1 MLVLAKALGKK
12 FAHQAGYALIDGRWK
27 KTTPDMKGIKHAP
40 KAAHPKAGGTG
51 HKPYAMPEEDAS
63 KLLYAPEKAEK
74 NADMKKFNEKQVPS
88 LLGHASKGDIAA
100 ILGSSYG
107 TNTHAKKL
115 VAIANYLLEQM
126 GSKEQVFAG
135 LKAGEHPAVA
145 SYERAA
151 EEAVEKAVEEVKPD
165 LPAGQTELKPAGT
178 PVQAKMYHFGSHS
191 DAATMAPLTFFAFDK
206 KGSESY
212 QANAEG
218 GSMTEADVT
227 LHNAASAA
235 DVLAAAKEAGVSAAD
250 TSSGDLNEFNAF
262 EALTPSIIGPK
273 TAAKVMEVLKQKGF
287 DGAKFDTDFDANG
300 NELKGGSVVIFDAS
314 ALNGGGT
321 PPAVAKADPGAY
333 ADSGLTMPEFK
344 GSSAGAVT
352 AFKMKAQEVID
363 LANDGDLLGLD
374 AVATGPGFDGKSPN
388 SKKLL
393 NLYAQAVAKA
403 TELSGGVSQRE
414 APDVPSPAAAVIT
427 VATSIAQPDTAGG
440 EPAPSPSDAAAKINA
455 VDWTEF
461 YVANKIPGHKAFNA
475 KIDSI
480 ASMAAAGNI
489 NGILGLTYGINT
501 HNKKVAKAANH
512 ALATLGYPDLKVVL
526 GKDAVH
532 PMLGKFSPAEKQQ
545 KDISAAAQKIK
556 AAADAGPKEGD
567 TRQGKNGLQKLV
579 NGHWVNVET
588 GVPVPESKAAFKP
601 KKGAMVSPHDMK
613 SLPAG
618 TTVQLFNQNGNPYLK
633 VMLGDG
639 LAWAYGPGGK
649 LSNTPMMGQK
659 YKDLMGMGDK
669 TPDKMGFVS
678 AYHHP
683 DHPAKIVAVGK
694 PDFTTDDQQSTIKK
708 MYPGIL
714 SVTPKAG
721 IYPIGDGLV
730 IMGDPAYP
738 TQGVWVNQIGDYGHV
753 SAITP
758 GSYDVYDQFMS
769 GTVPALNIAES
780 LGLHDNIGVKV
791 DQPPVTGNEQFDA
804 TAQQI
809 MADIEAG
816 DWDKVQA
823 EILDLVDTIAAE
835 ADPDGMKDAMAMAE
849 WLVKAMK
856 KAKGEAGNA
865 SVQDLQPPAPQ
876 KAPRAATPPAPE
888 LPEFAD
894 VKAFDEWYENK
905 GYKFE
910 YDNEVYHGGSKA
922 ASKSPAAKA
931 LKKWKDIS
939 AATKESRHAQKIHEL
954 KQAAGKDAGFGELT
968 TSAYN
973 AIKDAG
979 GEEET
984 AAAAADWVIE
994 AGAGPLAQLAV
1005 SNAMVMTEQDWP
1017 DLADDYFDLGMQ
1029 DYPAWWNETYPGMPM
1044 KPMFNPAKYGGDAA
1058 TISSALSAVHAELV
1072 KGKDAD
1078 TDKVY
1083 KLIGDTVKHSDKLD
1097 ADDNSAMLDY
1107 LAESSA
1113 WLVKHGPQEGDTKPG
1128 KGGTLVFHNGHW
1140 ILQDEL
1146 PSGNANKGFTDV
1158 DVSNLGQT
1166 IAEIDGDEAYDI
1178 VEDWVAKSGKTKEAY
1193 EAAISTYATAKPN
1206 DTHGLGKIGSDYL
1219 KKYGTVSPEMEI
1231 PAGVGMFEPE
1241 AKLYQGMT
1249 AVAQATQNIAIA
1261 NAMHFAIAME
1271 QDQLPGKTPQGK
1283 AYKDYLQTLAGIA
1296 EQALKHKS
1304 TPVAK
1309 PKALWQDMQEAIA
1322 PLVDNKAILKE
1333 LVSFIEAD
1341 GASAQSY
1348 KAAFQALGDQS
1359 EFVGV
1364 ALQLGKK
1371 YINDIGVPAAV
1382 PKYAGASVETEG
1394 QADQI
1399 DSITA
1404 AGVVADFTT
1413 SAVMKAALKK
1423 NISDL
1428 AYYLDG
1434 MNGFDSKSVYQYS
1447 DQIGMYLDG
1456 MSKIEIAEAYEATEA
1471 LAKQQA
1477 GNVPDAAKP
1486 KKSGQDL
1493 ADAKDLFAGAV
1504 AEISLLGGDDD
1515 EMAVDAELTAKE
1527 FLMDVGLTPDAIATV
1542 EYQLGVNDFAQSLTN
1557 VKEWIDGKLKA
1568 PAVKP
1573 KSGVVSGAQSMKL
1586 MSDLKALKSSD
1597 KGTFQKSVDAATIGM
1612 AFLAEGDYSTDF
1624 INYVQTALAANGFA
1638 GTAETVAAQGWAL
1651 HAQKNANGQDDGPK
1665 EGDTKPGKNGML
1677 ILKNG
1682 HWVKAGPDEIPV
1694 PDFSTVVAGLTEEG
1708 KMFYANFADTVKK
1721 IFVDHETAKYITIH
1735 KDGTYSF
1742 KGIYPGMKKIGPDSP
1757 SLANKLAWEYI
1768 NCLMKAS
1775 EKKVHGNWDPMSVT
1789 YNSPLK
1795 KATPQNPANNGYI
1808 PPEAVEPK
1816 NKPSPTKASGTNA
1829 EPKVYGAGKPP
1840 IKTAKWKVTGGNQGG
1855 SNEGLKMKDE
1865 TGQEWY
1871 VKIPKNPEH
1880 AQAELLAAKLY
1891 AAGGFSAPDSMIVE
1905 HNGKVAIASKWV
1917 DLKKAT
1923 PAQMKKAKG
1932 MLDGFAMDAWLG
1944 NWDVVGL
1951 NHDNA
1956 MLLPDGTIHRVDPG
1970 GSLMFRAMGEKK
1982 TADQWGPVVHEL
1994 ETFVNGTNDKTKG
2007 IFGKMKKADIEAS
2020 VVKVLKI
2027 SNAQISSMVHKF
2039 GPGDAAAKKELIKTL
2054 IARKEYL
2061 AEKFPAA
2068 KKAAIMAS
2076 FDPDKITPPADFL
2089 NWSGPGKSGPSSI
2102 KAINEQNHAAAQQ
2115 IYELAKA
2122 GDVAGIQSLTAPLV
2136 NKDTGAIT
2144 GAASVLKHP
2153 SQHIAGYA
2161 AQALSEIDSMLNP
2174 PAQYEMGGD
2183 NPLYDLANEYPVQ
2196 AVSASAKKVGKYLLL
2211 GEPGTIDPASL
2222 GLTKLTHKSGKL
2234 NTTTFAS
2241 AAQKS
2246 WLKMPKT
2253 QQEAIRAY
2261 TGNSYH
2267 SINGGLWSGNPGAAA
2282 KAAASG
2288 LLNNG
2293 HEITPGTVLGRKVTL
2308 SQEMIAELMGASGK
2322 ILQEPAIMSTS
2333 ITPDAW
2339 SGNVHLKM
2347 HVGPG
2352 VKGLYVDAGSNP
2364 NGGAI
2369 SKNAGPN
2376 EREVI
2381 LPPNTRMLVVKTT
2394 KGAGADEDGFGKSSK
2409 VVIEVL
2415 ILPSE

>member
-74 NADMKKFNEKQVPS
+74 NDEMKKFNEKQVPG
-88 LLGHASKGDIAA
+88 LLAHASKGDIAA

-115 VAIANYLLEQM
+115 VEIANYLLEQM

-135 LKAGEHPAVA
+135 LKAGEHPAIA

-151 EEAVEKAVEEVKPD
+151 EDAVEKMVEEVKPD

-178 PVQAKMYHFGSHS
+178 PVQAKMYHFGSHT

-227 LHNAASAA
+227 LHNAASTA

-273 TAAKVMEVLKQKGF
+273 TAAKVMDVLKQKGF

-374 AVATGPGFDGKSPN
+374 AIATGPGFDGKSPN

-403 TELSGGVSQRE
+403 TELSGGVSKRE

-427 VATSIAQPDTAGG
+427 VATSIAQPDTADG

-461 YVANKIPGHKAFNA
+461 YVAEKIPNHKSYNA

-480 ASMAAAGNI
+480 AAMAAAGNI

-545 KDISAAAQKIK
+545 KEISAAAQKIK

-601 KKGAMVSPHDMK
+601 KKGALVSPHDMK

-618 TTVQLFNQNGNPYLK
+618 TTVQLFDQNGHPYLK

-639 LAWAYGPGGK
+639 VAWAYGPGGK
-649 LSNTPMMGQK
+649 LNSTPILGKK
-659 YKDLMGMGDK
+659 YKELMGMGDK
-669 TPDKMGFVS
+669 TPDSMGFVS

-683 DHPAKIVAVGK
+683 DHPAKITAVGK

-721 IYPIGDGLV
+721 IYPMGDGLV

-738 TQGVWVNQIGDYGHV
+738 TQGVWVNQLGDYGHV
-753 SAITP
+753 SAITM
-758 GSYDVYDQFMS
+758 GSYDVYDQFMA

-780 LGLHDNIGVKV
+780 LGLHDNIGVTV

-849 WLVKAMK
+849 WLVAAMK

-894 VKAFDEWYENK
+894 VKAFDEWYENN

-910 YDNEVYHGGSKA
+910 YENEVYHGGTKA

-939 AATKESRHAQKIHEL
+939 EATKASKHEQRVHEL
-954 KQAAGKDAGFGELT
+954 KQASGKDEGFAKLA

-973 AIKDAG
+973 AVKDAG
-979 GEEET
+979 GEQET

-1005 SNAMVMTEQDWP
+1005 ADAMMKGEVEWL

-1029 DYPAWWNETYPGMPM
+1029 DYPGWWTETYPGLPM
-1044 KPMFNPAKYGGDAA
+1044 KPMFSPVKYGSEKDEISASLSNVHAALKSGVDADPDKLYAAIGDA
-1058 TISSALSAVHAELV
+1058 
-1072 KGKDAD
+1072 
-1078 TDKVY
+1078 
-1083 KLIGDTVKHSDKLD
+1083 VKHADALDGDDKG
-1097 ADDNSAMLDY
+1097 AVMDY
-1107 LAESSA
+1107 LADASA
-1113 WLVKHGPQEGDTKPG
+1113 WMTKNGPQEGDTKPG

-1140 ILQDEL
+1140 ILQDQQQG
-1146 PSGNANKGFTDV
+1146 SVNVGFTQQ
-1158 DVSNLGQT
+1158 DVSNLAQT
-1166 IAEIDGDEAYDI
+1166 VADLEGDEAYDI
-1178 VEDWVAKSGKTKEAY
+1178 IEDWIAKSGKTKEAY
-1193 EAAISTYATAKPN
+1193 EAAISTYASAKP
-1206 DTHGLGKIGSDYL
+1206 DETYGLGKIGNDYL
-1219 KKYGTVSPEMEI
+1219 KKYGAVSPEMEI

-1241 AKLYQGMT
+1241 AKLYQGMA
-1249 AVAQATQNIAIA
+1249 AVAQATGNPAIA
-1261 NAMHFAIAME
+1261 NAMHFTIAME
-1271 QDQLPGKTPQGK
+1271 ADNLPGKTEQGK
-1283 AYKDYLQTLAGIA
+1283 AYKEYLQTLAGVA
-1296 EQALKHKS
+1296 EQALHQKF
-1304 TPVAK
+1304 K
-1309 PKALWQDMQEAIA
+1309 PKPKELWQDMQEAIA
-1322 PLVDNKAILKE
+1322 PMVDGKAILKE
-1333 LVSFIEAD
+1333 LVSFIDAD
-1341 GASAQSY
+1341 GASPNSY
-1348 KAAFQALGDQS
+1348 KAAFQALGDQG

-1371 YINDIGVPAAV
+1371 YINDIGVPPSV
-1382 PKYAGASVETEG
+1382 PKYAGVSVETEG

-1404 AGVVADFTT
+1404 AGVVADMT
-1413 SAVMKAALKK
+1413 SSPVMKAALKK

-1434 MNGFDSKSVYQYS
+1434 MTGFDSKSVYKYS
-1447 DQIGMYLDG
+1447 DQIGMYVDG

-1477 GNVPDAAKP
+1477 GNVPDVAKP
-1486 KKSGQDL
+1486 KKTGQDL
-1493 ADAKDLFAGAV
+1493 TDAKDLFAGAV

-1557 VKEWIDGKLKA
+1557 VKEWIDGKLNA
-1568 PAVKP
+1568 PVIKTKP
-1573 KSGVVSGAQSMKL
+1573 GVVSGAQSMKL
-1586 MSDLKALKSSD
+1586 MGDLKALKASD
-1597 KGTFQKSVDAATIGM
+1597 KGVFQKSTEAATIAL
-1612 AFLAEGDYSTDF
+1612 AFLAEGDYSKDF

-1651 HAQKNANGQDDGPK
+1651 HAQKAAAGQDDGPK
-1665 EGDTKPGKNGML
+1665 EGDMKPGKNGML

-1694 PDFSTVVAGLTEEG
+1694 PDFSTVVDGLTAEG
-1708 KMFYANFADTVKK
+1708 KMFYENFAATTKK

-1808 PPEAVEPK
+1808 PPEAVAPK
-1816 NKPSPTKASGTNA
+1816 KPAPPKASGTKA
-1829 EPKVYGAGKPP
+1829 QEPKVYGAGKPP
-1840 IKTAKWKVTGGNQGG
+1840 VKTTKWKVTGGNQGG

-1982 TADQWGPVVHEL
+1982 TADQWGAVVHEL
-1994 ETFVNGTNDKTKG
+1994 ETFVNGTNDKTKS

-2027 SNAQISSMVHKF
+2027 SDAQISSMVHKF

-2061 AEKFPAA
+2061 AGKFPAA

-2076 FDPDKITPPADFL
+2076 FDPSKITPPADFL

-2102 KAINEQNHAAAQQ
+2102 KAINEQNHAAALQ

-2122 GDVAGIQSLTAPLV
+2122 GDVAGIQALTAPLV

-2153 SQHIAGYA
+2153 SQHISGYA
-2161 AQALSEIDSMLNP
+2161 SQALSEIQSLLNP

-2196 AVSASAKKVGKYLLL
+2196 SVTSSATKVGKYLLL
-2211 GEPGTIDPASL
+2211 GEPGIIDPASL
-2222 GLTKLTHKSGKL
+2222 GLPKLTHKAGKL
-2234 NTTTFAS
+2234 TTKTFAS
-2241 AAQKS
+2241 AAQAS

-2253 QQEAIRAY
+2253 QQEAIRGY

-2282 KAAASG
+2282 KAAASA

-2293 HEITPGTVLGRKVTL
+2293 HEITPGTVLGRKVSL
-2308 SQEMIAELMGASGK
+2308 SQEMIAELMGATGK

-2333 ITPDAW
+2333 ISPDAW

-2352 VKGLYVDAGSNP
+2352 VKGLYVDEGSSP
-2364 NGGAI
+2364 TGKAI
-2369 SKNAGPN
+2369 SENWGPN

-2394 KGAGADEDGFGKSSK
+2394 KGAGADADGFGKSSS
-2409 VVIEVL
+2409 VVIEVI

>member
-12 FAHQAGYALIDGRWK
+12 FANQAGYVLIDGRWK
-27 KTTPDMKGIKHAP
+27 KSTPDMKGVKHAP
-40 KAAHPKAGGTG
+40 KAANPKAGQG
-51 HKPYAMPEEDAS
+51 KPYAMPDEDAS
-63 KLLYAPEKAEK
+63 KLLYPADKAAS
-74 NADMKKFNEKQVPS
+74 NADMKKFNEKQVPT
-88 LLGHASKGDIAA
+88 LLGHAAKGDLAA

-107 TNTHAKKL
+107 VNTYGKKA

-126 GSKEQVFAG
+126 GSKEQVFSG
-135 LKAGEHPAVA
+135 LKAGEHPSVAAV
-145 SYERAA
+145 EAA
-151 EEAVEKAVEEVKPD
+151 LEDAVEKVVEEVKPD
-165 LPAGQTELKPAGT
+165 LPAGQKEVKPAGT
-178 PVQAKMYHFGSHS
+178 PVKAKMYHFGSHS
-191 DAATMAPLTFFAFDK
+191 DVATMAPMTFFAFDK
-206 KGSESY
+206 KGAETY
-212 QANAEG
+212 KANADG

-235 DVLAAAKEAGVSAAD
+235 DVLAAAEEAGVTAAD
-250 TSSGDLNEFNAF
+250 TSGGGLDEFNAW
-262 EALTPSIIGPK
+262 EALTPSQIGPK

-287 DGAKFDTDFDANG
+287 DGAKFDTDFDAHG
-300 NELKGGSVVIFDAS
+300 NELKGGSVVIFS
-314 ALNGGGT
+314 PESLNGGGAA
-321 PPAVAKADPGAY
+321 PAVAQAEPGVY
-333 ADSGLTMPEFK
+333 ADSGLTVPDFK
-344 GSSAGAVT
+344 GSSAGAIT
-352 AFKMKAQEVID
+352 AFKMKAQELID
-363 LANDGDLLGLD
+363 LANDGDLLGLH
-374 AVATGPGFDGKSPN
+374 ALATGPGFDGKSPN
-388 SKKLL
+388 SKKML
-393 NLYAQAVAKA
+393 NLYAQAVAQA
-403 TELSGGVSQRE
+403 TSLAGDAPVE
-414 APDVPSPAAAVIT
+414 APDVPSPAAAVVT
-427 VATSIAQPDTAGG
+427 VATSIAQPETADGA
-440 EPAPSPSDAAAKINA
+440 PAPSPADAAAKINA
-455 VDWTEF
+455 IDWTEF
-461 YVANKIPGHKAFNA
+461 YVADKIPGHATFNA
-475 KIDSI
+475 KIDAI
-480 ASMAAAGNI
+480 ATMAAAGNI

-512 ALATLGYPDLKVVL
+512 ALVTLGYPDLKVVL

-545 KDISAAAQKIK
+545 KDISAAAQKVQ
-556 AAADAGPKEGD
+556 AAVNAGPKEGD

-579 NGHWVNVET
+579 DGHWVNVET
-588 GVPVPESKAAFKP
+588 GTPVPESKAAFKP
-601 KKGAMVSPHDMK
+601 KKGALVSPQDMK
-613 SLPAG
+613 SVPAG
-618 TTVQLFNQNGNPYLK
+618 SKVKFFNQAGNSYLQVLVGNG
-633 VMLGDG
+633 V
-639 LAWAYGPGGK
+639 AWAYGPGGK
-649 LSNTPMMGQK
+649 LSAKPIEGAK
-659 YKDLMGMGDK
+659 FKELMGMGDK
-669 TPDKMGFVS
+669 TPDKKGFIS
-678 AYHHP
+678 AYHHQE
-683 DHPAKIVAVGK
+683 HPAQIVSVGK
-694 PDFTTDDQQSTIKK
+694 PDFTTEMQQDTIKT
-708 MYPGIL
+708 MFPGIL
-714 SVTPKAG
+714 SVTPNAG
-721 IYPIGDGLV
+721 IYPLGNGTVL
-730 IMGDPAYP
+730 MGDPAYP
-738 TQGVWVNQIGDYGHV
+738 TQAVWVNQLGDYGHI
-753 SAITP
+753 SSLD
-758 GSYDVYDQFMS
+758 GSTSDVYDQFMS
-769 GTVPALNIAES
+769 GGVPALNMTES
-780 LGLHDNIGVKV
+780 LGLHNNVGVTV
-791 DQPPVTGNEQFDA
+791 DQPPATGNEQFDSV
-804 TAQQI
+804 AQQV

-865 SVQDLQPPAPQ
+865 SVKDLTPPAPQ

-894 VKAFDEWYENK
+894 VKAFDEWNEKN

-910 YDNEVYHGGSKA
+910 YENEVYHGGTKA

-979 GEEET
+979 GEAET

-1017 DLADDYFDLGMQ
+1017 DLADDYFDIGMQ
-1029 DYPAWWNETYPGMPM
+1029 DYPGWWNDTYPGMPM
-1044 KPMFNPAKYGGDAA
+1044 KPMFNPAKYGGDAS
-1058 TISSALSAVHAELV
+1058 TVSTALSAVHAELM

-1097 ADDNSAMLDY
+1097 ADDNSTMLDY

-1113 WLVKHGPQEGDTKPG
+1113 WLVKNGPQEGDTKPG

-1140 ILQDEL
+1140 ILQDEM
-1146 PSGNANKGFTDV
+1146 PAGNAQKGFTDQ
-1158 DVSNLGQT
+1158 DVSSLGQT
-1166 IAEIDGDEAYDI
+1166 IAEIDGDEAYEI

-1241 AKLYQGMT
+1241 AALYQGMT

-1283 AYKDYLQTLAGIA
+1283 AYKEYLQTLAGIA
-1296 EQALKHKS
+1296 EKALKQKS
-1304 TPVAK
+1304 APQ
-1309 PKALWQDMQEAIA
+1309 PKALWQDMQEAITPIQNA
-1322 PLVDNKAILKE
+1322 PAMLKE
-1333 LVSFIEAD
+1333 LLAHIEAD
-1341 GASAQSY
+1341 GSAPSSY
-1348 KAAFQALGDQS
+1348 KAAFQALGDQA

-1371 YINDIGVPAAV
+1371 YINDIGIPASV

-1404 AGVVADFTT
+1404 AGVVADMTN
-1413 SAVMKAALKK
+1413 SPVMKAALKK
-1423 NISDL
+1423 NIADL

-1447 DQIGMYLDG
+1447 DQIGMYIDG
-1456 MSKIEIAEAYEATEA
+1456 MSKIEIAEAYEATAA
-1471 LAKQQA
+1471 LAKKQA
-1477 GNVPDAAKP
+1477 GKTEQVTDA
-1486 KKSGQDL
+1486 KKTGQEL
-1493 ADAKDLFAGAV
+1493 TDAKDLFAGAI
-1504 AEISLLGGDDD
+1504 AEIALLGGDDED
-1515 EMAVDAELTAKE
+1515 MAADAALTAKE
-1527 FLMDVGLTPDAIATV
+1527 FLMDVGITADSMATV
-1542 EYQLGVNDFAQSLTN
+1542 EYQLGVNDYTESLKD
-1557 VKEWIDGKLKA
+1557 VKEWVQSKLQSA
-1568 PAVKP
+1568 ADTIAAESKP
-1573 KSGVVSGAQSMKL
+1573 KSQLVSGAQSMKL
-1586 MSDLKALKSSD
+1586 MGDLKALKASD
-1597 KGTFQKSVDAATIGM
+1597 KNAFVKSTEAVSIGL
-1612 AFLAEGDYSTDF
+1612 AFLAEGDYQPDF
-1624 INYVQTALAANGFA
+1624 INYVQTALQGNGFGA
-1638 GTAETVAAQGWAL
+1638 TADKVAAMAWEM
-1651 HAQKNANGQDDGPK
+1651 NAKKKAAGQDDGPK
-1665 EGDTKPGKNGML
+1665 EGDMKPGKNGML

-1694 PDFSTVVAGLTEEG
+1694 PDFSTVVDGLTSEG
-1708 KMFYANFADTVKK
+1708 KLFYANFADTVKK
-1721 IFVDHETAKYITIH
+1721 IFVNHETAQYLTIH

-1757 SLANKLAWEYI
+1757 SLANKLAWEYV

-1808 PPEAVEPK
+1808 PPEAAAPKEPEPK
-1816 NKPSPTKASGTNA
+1816 GQ
-1829 EPKVYGAGKPP
+1829 PKVYGAGKPP
-1840 IKTAKWKVTGGNQGG
+1840 VKTAKWKVTGGNQGG

-1880 AQAELLAAKLY
+1880 AQAELLAAKMY
-1891 AAGGFSAPDSMIVE
+1891 AAAGFSSPDSMIVE
-1905 HNGKVAIASKWV
+1905 HDGKVALASKWV

-1923 PAQMKKAKG
+1923 PAEMKKAKG

-1982 TADQWGPVVHEL
+1982 TADQWGPIVHEL
-1994 ETFVNGTNDKTKG
+1994 ETFVDGTNDKTKG

-2027 SNAQISSMVHKF
+2027 SDAQISSMVHKF

-2054 IARKEYL
+2054 IARKQYL
-2061 AEKFPAA
+2061 ADKFPAA

-2076 FDPDKITPPADFL
+2076 FDPSKITAPADFL

-2102 KAINEQNHAAAQQ
+2102 QSINEQNHIAAQQ
-2115 IYELAKA
+2115 IYELAKN
-2122 GDVAGIQSLTAPLV
+2122 GDVAGIQALTAPLV

-2153 SQHIAGYA
+2153 SQHISGYA
-2161 AQALSEIDSMLNP
+2161 SQALSEIEGMLNP

-2196 AVSASAKKVGKYLLL
+2196 AVTADAKKVGKYLLL

-2222 GLTKLTHKSGKL
+2222 GMTKLTNKSGKL
-2234 NTTTFAS
+2234 TTATFAKQ
-2241 AAQKS
+2241 AQAS

-2253 QQEAIRAY
+2253 QQEAIRGY
-2261 TGNSYH
+2261 TGNGYH

-2282 KAAASG
+2282 KAAASA

-2293 HEITPGTVLGRKVTL
+2293 HDITPGTVLGRKVTL
-2308 SQEMIAELMGASGK
+2308 SQEMIAELMGATGK
-2322 ILQEPAIMSTS
+2322 VLQEPAIMSTS

-2339 SGNVHLKM
+2339 SGNVHIKM

-2352 VKGLYVDAGSNP
+2352 VKGLYVDEGSKP
-2364 NGGAI
+2364 GGGAI
-2369 SKNAGPN
+2369 SKNAGPK

-2394 KGAGADEDGFGKSSK
+2394 KGTGADADGFGKSSS
-2409 VVIEVL
+2409 VIIEVL

>member
-12 FAHQAGYALIDGRWK
+12 FAHQAGYALINGRWK
-27 KTTPDMKGIKHAP
+27 KTTPDMKGIKYAP

-51 HKPYAMPEEDAS
+51 HKPYTMPEEDVP
-63 KLLYAPEKAEK
+63 KLLYAPEKAAK
-74 NADMKKFNEKQVPS
+74 NDEMKKFNEKQVPG
-88 LLGHASKGDIAA
+88 LLAHASKGDIAA

-126 GSKEQVFAG
+126 GSKEKVSLGQ
-135 LKAGEHPAVA
+135 KAGEHPAIA
-145 SYERAA
+145 TYEREPETVEQMAEQAVEAVAQEAKAATKPAKGNLTAKQQAIVSGIESYLGLPPIEAYKVKNNVITIEIGDLKQHQLHAIENYGTQFGYFKTEPGGAKKLSLIMPKDGPSPSPEKKNAAKEEVQKASTPAA
-151 EEAVEKAVEEVKPD
+151 EDAVEKMVEEVKPD
-165 LPAGQTELKPAGT
+165 ASE
-178 PVQAKMYHFGSHS
+178 
-191 DAATMAPLTFFAFDK
+191 APTA
-206 KGSESY
+206 GSEVPHGEY
-212 QANAEG
+212 
-218 GSMTEADVT
+218 
-227 LHNAASAA
+227 
-235 DVLAAAKEAGVSAAD
+235 K
-250 TSSGDLNEFNAF
+250 
-262 EALTPSIIGPK
+262 
-273 TAAKVMEVLKQKGF
+273 
-287 DGAKFDTDFDANG
+287 
-300 NELKGGSVVIFDAS
+300 
-314 ALNGGGT
+314 
-321 PPAVAKADPGAY
+321 
-333 ADSGLTMPEFK
+333 DSGLTMPEFK
-344 GSSAGAVT
+344 GSSAGTIT
-352 AFKMKAQEVID
+352 AFKMKAQEIID
-363 LANDGDLLGLD
+363 LANDGNMLGLD
-374 AVATGPGFDGKSPN
+374 AIATGPGFDGKSPN

-403 TELSGGVSQRE
+403 TELSGGVSKRE

-427 VATSIAQPDTAGG
+427 VATSIAQPDTADG

-461 YVANKIPGHKAFNA
+461 YVAEKIPNHKSYNA

-480 ASMAAAGNI
+480 AAMAAAGNI

-545 KDISAAAQKIK
+545 KEISAAAQKIK

-601 KKGAMVSPHDMK
+601 KKGALVSPHDMK

-618 TTVQLFNQNGNPYLK
+618 TTVQLFDQNGHPYLK

-649 LSNTPMMGQK
+649 LSNTPMMGKK
-659 YKDLMGMGDK
+659 YKELMGMGDK
-669 TPDKMGFVS
+669 TPDRLGFVS

-683 DHPAKIVAVGK
+683 DHPAKIVSVGK
-694 PDFTTDDQQSTIKK
+694 PDFTSDDQKSTIKK

-738 TQGVWVNQIGDYGHV
+738 TQGVWVNQLGDYGHV

-816 DWDKVQA
+816 DWDKVQT

-835 ADPDGMKDAMAMAE
+835 ADPDGMKDAMAMAD
-849 WLVKAMK
+849 WLVAAMK

-894 VKAFDEWYENK
+894 VKAFDEWYENN

-910 YDNEVYHGGSKA
+910 YDNEVYHGGTKA

-931 LKKWKDIS
+931 LKKWKEIS
-939 AATKESRHAQKIHEL
+939 EATKASKHEQRVHEL
-954 KQAAGKDAGFGELT
+954 KQASGKDEGFAKLA

-979 GEEET
+979 GEQET
-984 AAAAADWVIE
+984 AEAAANWVID

-1005 SNAMVMTEQDWP
+1005 ADAMMKGEIEWL
-1017 DLADDYFDLGMQ
+1017 DLADDYFDIGMQ
-1029 DYPAWWNETYPGMPM
+1029 DYPGWWTETYPGMPM
-1044 KPMFNPAKYGGDAA
+1044 KPMFSPVKYGDEKAEISAALSNVHAALKSGVDADPDKLYAAIGDAVKY
-1058 TISSALSAVHAELV
+1058 SDVLDGDDKGAV
-1072 KGKDAD
+1072 
-1078 TDKVY
+1078 
-1083 KLIGDTVKHSDKLD
+1083 
-1097 ADDNSAMLDY
+1097 MDY
-1107 LAESSA
+1107 LADASA
-1113 WLVKHGPQEGDTKPG
+1113 WMTKNGPQEGDTKPG

-1140 ILQDEL
+1140 ILQNEM
-1146 PSGNANKGFTDV
+1146 PTGNVNKGFTDQ
-1158 DVSNLGQT
+1158 DVSNLAQT
-1166 IAEIDGDEAYDI
+1166 VADLEGDEAYEI
-1178 VEDWVAKSGKTKEAY
+1178 IEDWVAKSGKTKEAY
-1193 EAAISTYATAKPN
+1193 EAAISTYASAKPN
-1206 DTHGLGKIGSDYL
+1206 ETLGLGKIGSDYL
-1219 KKYGTVSPEMEI
+1219 KKYGSVTPEMEI
-1231 PAGVGMFEPE
+1231 PSGIGMFEPE
-1241 AKLYQGMT
+1241 AKLYQGMA
-1249 AVAQATQNIAIA
+1249 AVAQATGNPAIA
-1261 NAMHFAIAME
+1261 GAMHFAIATE
-1271 QDQLPGKTPQGK
+1271 ADQLPGKTAQGK
-1283 AYKDYLQTLAGIA
+1283 VYKDYLTTLAGIA
-1296 EQALKHKS
+1296 EKS
-1304 TPVAK
+1304 IHQKSAPK
-1309 PKALWQDMQEAIA
+1309 PKELWQDMQEAIA
-1322 PLVDNKAILKE
+1322 GYKNPTSVLKTLKE
-1333 LVSFIEAD
+1333 HIDAD
-1341 GASAQSY
+1341 GSSVNSY
-1348 KAAFQALGDQS
+1348 KAAFKALADLPHFSGP
-1359 EFVGV
+1359 
-1364 ALQLGKK
+1364 AIQLAKQ
-1371 YINDIGVPAAV
+1371 YINNIGVPPAV
-1382 PKYAGASVETEG
+1382 PKYSGVPVENEG

-1399 DSITA
+1399 DSLTA
-1404 AGVVADFTT
+1404 AGVVAELSDSPTL
-1413 SAVMKAALKK
+1413 KAAVKK
-1423 NISDL
+1423 QMDDL

-1434 MNGFDSKSVYQYS
+1434 MNGFDSASIHKYAAQV
-1447 DQIGMYLDG
+1447 GMFIDG

-1471 LAKQQA
+1471 LAKKQA
-1477 GNVPDAAKP
+1477 GNVPDIAKP
-1486 KKSGQDL
+1486 KKEGQDL
-1493 ADAKDLFAGAV
+1493 TDAKDMFAGAI
-1504 AEISLLGGDDD
+1504 AEISLLGGDDN
-1515 EMAVDAELTAKE
+1515 EMALDAELTAKE
-1527 FLMDVGLTPDAIATV
+1527 FLMEVGITPDAIATV
-1542 EYQLGVNDFAQSLTN
+1542 EYQLGVNDFEESLKN
-1557 VKEWIDGKLKA
+1557 VKAWISDKLKPQA
-1568 PAVKP
+1568 DKP
-1573 KSGVVSGAQSMKL
+1573 KPKVVSGAQSMKL
-1586 MSDLKALKSSD
+1586 MSDLKALKASG
-1597 KGTFQKSVDAATIGM
+1597 KGALVKSIEASNIAL
-1612 AFLAEGDYSTDF
+1612 AFLAEGDYSPDF
-1624 INYVQTALAANGFA
+1624 INYAHTALSGSGFA
-1638 GTAETVAAQGWAL
+1638 ATAETIAAQGWAL

-1721 IFVDHETAKYITIH
+1721 IFVDQETAKYITIH

-1775 EKKVHGNWDPMSVT
+1775 NKKVHGNWDPMSVT

-1816 NKPSPTKASGTNA
+1816 KSPDPTKASGTKA

-1840 IKTAKWKVTGGNQGG
+1840 VKTANWKVTGGNQGG

-1951 NHDNA
+1951 NYDNA

-1994 ETFVNGTNDKTKG
+1994 ETFVNGTNDKTKD

-2027 SNAQISSMVHKF
+2027 SNAQISSLVHKF

-2076 FDPDKITPPADFL
+2076 FDPNKITPPADFL

-2102 KAINEQNHAAAQQ
+2102 KAINEQNHAAAQK

-2161 AQALSEIDSMLNP
+2161 AQALSEIESMLNP

-2196 AVSASAKKVGKYLLL
+2196 SVSASAKKVGKYLLL

-2234 NTTTFAS
+2234 TTDTFAK
-2241 AAQKS
+2241 AAQQS

-2253 QQEAIRAY
+2253 QQEAIRSY

-2282 KAAASG
+2282 KAAASA

-2293 HEITPGTVLGRKVTL
+2293 HEITPGTVLGRKVSL
-2308 SQEMIAELMGASGK
+2308 SQEMIAELMGATGK

-2333 ITPDAW
+2333 ISPDAW

-2352 VKGLYVDAGSNP
+2352 VKGLYVDVGSKP
-2364 NGGAI
+2364 GGGAI
-2369 SKNAGPN
+2369 SKNAGPA

-2394 KGAGADEDGFGKSSK
+2394 KGAGADADGFGKSSS

>member
-27 KTTPDMKGIKHAP
+27 KTTPDMKGIKYAP

-74 NADMKKFNEKQVPS
+74 NSEMKKFNEKQVPG
-88 LLGHASKGDIAA
+88 LLAHASKGDIAA

-135 LKAGEHPAVA
+135 LKAGEHPAIA

-151 EEAVEKAVEEVKPD
+151 EDAVEKMVEEVKPD
-165 LPAGQTELKPAGT
+165 ASE
-178 PVQAKMYHFGSHS
+178 
-191 DAATMAPLTFFAFDK
+191 APTA
-206 KGSESY
+206 GSEVPQGEY
-212 QANAEG
+212 
-218 GSMTEADVT
+218 
-227 LHNAASAA
+227 
-235 DVLAAAKEAGVSAAD
+235 K
-250 TSSGDLNEFNAF
+250 
-262 EALTPSIIGPK
+262 
-273 TAAKVMEVLKQKGF
+273 
-287 DGAKFDTDFDANG
+287 
-300 NELKGGSVVIFDAS
+300 
-314 ALNGGGT
+314 
-321 PPAVAKADPGAY
+321 
-333 ADSGLTMPEFK
+333 DSGLTMPDFK

-374 AVATGPGFDGKSPN
+374 AIATGPGFDGKSPN

-393 NLYAQAVAKA
+393 NLYAQAIAKA

-461 YVANKIPGHKAFNA
+461 YVADKIPGHKAFNA

-545 KDISAAAQKIK
+545 KDISAAAQNIK

-601 KKGAMVSPHDMK
+601 KKGALVSPHDMK

-639 LAWAYGPGGK
+639 LAWAYGPGDK

-669 TPDKMGFVS
+669 TPDNLGFVS

-694 PDFTTDDQQSTIKK
+694 PDFTTDDQKSTIKK

-849 WLVKAMK
+849 WLVAAMK

-894 VKAFDEWYENK
+894 VKAFDDWYENN

-910 YDNEVYHGGSKA
+910 YENEVYHGGTKA
-922 ASKSPAAKA
+922 ASKSPAAKE
-931 LKKWKDIS
+931 LKKWKNIS
-939 AATKESRHAQKIHEL
+939 EATKASKHEQRVHEL
-954 KQAAGKDAGFGELT
+954 KQASGKDEGFAMLT

-979 GEEET
+979 GEQET

-1005 SNAMVMTEQDWP
+1005 ADAMMKGEIEWL
-1017 DLADDYFDLGMQ
+1017 DLADDYFDIGMQ
-1029 DYPAWWNETYPGMPM
+1029 DYPGWWTDTYPGMPM
-1044 KPMFNPAKYGGDAA
+1044 KPMFSPVKYGDEKTEISAALSNVHAALKSGVDADPDELYAAIGDAVKY
-1058 TISSALSAVHAELV
+1058 SDALDGDDKGAV
-1072 KGKDAD
+1072 
-1078 TDKVY
+1078 
-1083 KLIGDTVKHSDKLD
+1083 
-1097 ADDNSAMLDY
+1097 MDY
-1107 LAESSA
+1107 LADASA
-1113 WLVKHGPQEGDTKPG
+1113 WMTKNGPQEGDTKPG

-1140 ILQDEL
+1140 ILQDKQQ
-1146 PSGNANKGFTDV
+1146 GIVNAGFTQQ
-1158 DVSNLGQT
+1158 DVSNLAQT
-1166 IAEIDGDEAYDI
+1166 ISDLEGDEAYDI
-1178 VEDWVAKSGKTKEAY
+1178 IEDWIAKSGKTKEAY
-1193 EAAISTYATAKPN
+1193 EAAFSVYAGAKPN
-1206 DTHGLGKIGSDYL
+1206 ETHGLGKIGSDYL
-1219 KKYGTVSPEMEI
+1219 KKYGITTPEMAI
-1231 PAGVGMFEPE
+1231 PAGIGMFEPE
-1241 AKLYQGMT
+1241 AKLYQGMA
-1249 AVAQATQNIAIA
+1249 AVALATSNPAIA
-1261 NAMHFAIAME
+1261 NAMHFAIGME
-1271 QDQLPGKTPQGK
+1271 KDQLPGKTEQGK
-1283 AYKDYLQTLAGIA
+1283 VYKEYLQALTKVA
-1296 EQALKHKS
+1296 EGAALKNNAPAPKPGTLLDDKGQPKIFYHGGADVATTALNGMTFFTDDKS
-1304 TPVAK
+1304 AAEDYMKASQMGGGKLHAVNLIMKNPAKDSDIADAAEELGIFNEYDLPHQYLTDSVYEEAAQVMALLKKKGFDGAEMMDLPITGHGDPIKSYMVFSSKQIVTEPESK
-1309 PKALWQDMQEAIA
+1309 PKELWQDMQEAIA
-1322 PLVDNKAILKE
+1322 GYKNPVSVLQELKAHID
-1333 LVSFIEAD
+1333 AD
-1341 GASAQSY
+1341 GSSVNSY
-1348 KAAFQALGDQS
+1348 KAAFKALADLPQFSGP
-1359 EFVGV
+1359 
-1364 ALQLGKK
+1364 AIQLAKQ
-1371 YINDIGVPAAV
+1371 YINDIGVPPAV
-1382 PKYAGASVETEG
+1382 PKYSGVPVENEG

-1399 DSITA
+1399 DSLTA
-1404 AGVVADFTT
+1404 AGVVAELSDSPTL
-1413 SAVMKAALKK
+1413 KAAVKK
-1423 NISDL
+1423 QMDDL

-1434 MNGFDSKSVYQYS
+1434 MSGFDSASIYKYAA
-1447 DQIGMYLDG
+1447 QIGMFIDG

-1486 KKSGQDL
+1486 KKEGQDL
-1493 ADAKDLFAGAV
+1493 TDAKDLFAGAI

-1515 EMAVDAELTAKE
+1515 EMALDAELTAKE

-1597 KGTFQKSVDAATIGM
+1597 KGAFAKSTEAATIAL
-1612 AFLAEGDYSTDF
+1612 AFLAEGDYSPDF
-1624 INYVQTALAANGFA
+1624 INYAHTALSGTGFA
-1638 GTAETVAAQGWAL
+1638 ATAETIAAQGWAL

-1677 ILKNG
+1677 ILRNG
-1682 HWVKAGPDEIPV
+1682 KWVKAGPDEIPV

-1982 TADQWGPVVHEL
+1982 TSDQWGPVVHEL

-2196 AVSASAKKVGKYLLL
+2196 SVSASAKKVGKFLLL

-2234 NTTTFAS
+2234 TTNTFAN
-2241 AAQKS
+2241 AAQQS

-2253 QQEAIRAY
+2253 QQEAIRSY

-2293 HEITPGTVLGRKVTL
+2293 HEITPGTVLGRKVSL
-2308 SQEMIAELMGASGK
+2308 SQEMIAELMGATGK
-2322 ILQEPAIMSTS
+2322 VLQEPAIMSTS
-2333 ITPDAW
+2333 ISPDAW

-2347 HVGPG
+2347 HIGPG
-2352 VKGLYVDAGSNP
+2352 VKGLYVDVGSKP
-2364 NGGAI
+2364 GGGAI
-2369 SKNAGPN
+2369 SKNAGPG

-2394 KGAGADEDGFGKSSK
+2394 KGAGADADGFGKSSS

>member
-27 KTTPDMKGIKHAP
+27 KTTPDMKGIKYAP

-51 HKPYAMPEEDAS
+51 HKPYAMPEEDSS

-74 NADMKKFNEKQVPS
+74 NAAMKKFNEKQVPG
-88 LLGHASKGDIAA
+88 LLAHASKGDIAA

-107 TNTHAKKL
+107 TDTHAKKL

-135 LKAGEHPAVA
+135 LKSGEHPAIA

-151 EEAVEKAVEEVKPD
+151 EDAVEKMVDE
-165 LPAGQTELKPAGT
+165 
-178 PVQAKMYHFGSHS
+178 AKQ
-191 DAATMAPLTFFAFDK
+191 
-206 KGSESY
+206 E
-212 QANAEG
+212 
-218 GSMTEADVT
+218 
-227 LHNAASAA
+227 
-235 DVLAAAKEAGVSAAD
+235 AAAAPAAGESV
-250 TSSGDLNEFNAF
+250 
-262 EALTPSIIGPK
+262 P
-273 TAAKVMEVLKQKGF
+273 
-287 DGAKFDTDFDANG
+287 DGTYK
-300 NELKGGSVVIFDAS
+300 
-314 ALNGGGT
+314 
-321 PPAVAKADPGAY
+321 
-333 ADSGLTMPEFK
+333 DSGLTMPEFK

-352 AFKMKAQEVID
+352 AFKMKAQEIID
-363 LANDGDLLGLD
+363 LANDGDMLGLD
-374 AVATGPGFDGKSPN
+374 AIATGPGFDGKSPN

-461 YVANKIPGHKAFNA
+461 YVADKIPGHKAFNA

-545 KDISAAAQKIK
+545 KDISAAAQNIK

-579 NGHWVNVET
+579 NGHWVNVGT

-601 KKGAMVSPHDMK
+601 KKGALVSPHDMK

-639 LAWAYGPGGK
+639 LAWAYGPGDK

-669 TPDKMGFVS
+669 TPDNLGFVS

-694 PDFTTDDQQSTIKK
+694 PDFTTDDQKSTIKK

-849 WLVKAMK
+849 WLVAAMK

-894 VKAFDEWYENK
+894 VKAFDEWYENN

-910 YDNEVYHGGSKA
+910 YENEVYHGGTKA

-931 LKKWKDIS
+931 LKKWKNIS
-939 AATKESRHAQKIHEL
+939 EATKASKHEQRVHEL
-954 KQAAGKDAGFGELT
+954 KQASGKDEGFAKLT

-979 GEEET
+979 GEQET

-1005 SNAMVMTEQDWP
+1005 ADAMMKGEIEWL
-1017 DLADDYFDLGMQ
+1017 DLADDYFDIGMQ
-1029 DYPAWWNETYPGMPM
+1029 DYPGWWTETYPGMPM
-1044 KPMFNPAKYGGDAA
+1044 KPMFSPVKYGDEKAEISAALSSVHAALKSGVDADPDELYAAIGDAVKY
-1058 TISSALSAVHAELV
+1058 SDALDGDDKGAV
-1072 KGKDAD
+1072 
-1078 TDKVY
+1078 
-1083 KLIGDTVKHSDKLD
+1083 
-1097 ADDNSAMLDY
+1097 MDY
-1107 LAESSA
+1107 LADASA
-1113 WLVKHGPQEGDTKPG
+1113 WMTKNGPQEGDTKPG

-1140 ILQDEL
+1140 ILQDKQQ
-1146 PSGNANKGFTDV
+1146 GVVNAGFTQQ
-1158 DVSNLGQT
+1158 DVSNLAQT
-1166 IAEIDGDEAYDI
+1166 ISDLEGDEAYDI
-1178 VEDWVAKSGKTKEAY
+1178 IEDWIAKSGKTKEAY
-1193 EAAISTYATAKPN
+1193 EAAFSVYAGAKPN
-1206 DTHGLGKIGSDYL
+1206 ETHGLGKIGSDYL
-1219 KKYGTVSPEMEI
+1219 KKYGITTPEMAI

-1241 AKLYQGMT
+1241 AKLYQGMA
-1249 AVAQATQNIAIA
+1249 AVALATSNPAIA
-1261 NAMHFAIAME
+1261 NAMHFAIGME
-1271 QDQLPGKTPQGK
+1271 EDQLPGKTEQGK
-1283 AYKDYLQTLAGIA
+1283 VYKQYLQALTKVA
-1296 EQALKHKS
+1296 EGAALKNNKPAPKAGTLLDDNGQPKTFYHGGADVATTALNGMTFFTDDKS
-1304 TPVAK
+1304 AAEDYMKASQMGGGKLHAVNLIMKNPAKDSDIADAAEELGIFNEYDLPHQYLTDSVYEEAAQVMALLKKKGFDGAEMMDLPITGHGDPIKSYMVFSSKQIVTEPESK
-1309 PKALWQDMQEAIA
+1309 PKELWQDMQEAIA
-1322 PLVDNKAILKE
+1322 GYKNPASVLQELKAHID
-1333 LVSFIEAD
+1333 AD
-1341 GASAQSY
+1341 GSSVNSY
-1348 KAAFQALGDQS
+1348 KAAFKALADLPQFSGP
-1359 EFVGV
+1359 
-1364 ALQLGKK
+1364 AIQLAKQ
-1371 YINDIGVPAAV
+1371 YINDIGVPPAV
-1382 PKYAGASVETEG
+1382 PKYSGVPVENEG

-1399 DSITA
+1399 DSLTA
-1404 AGVVADFTT
+1404 AGVVAELSDSPTL
-1413 SAVMKAALKK
+1413 KAAVKK
-1423 NISDL
+1423 QMDDL

-1434 MNGFDSKSVYQYS
+1434 MNGFDSASIYKYAA
-1447 DQIGMYLDG
+1447 QIGMFIDG

-1982 TADQWGPVVHEL
+1982 TADQWGAVVHEL

-2196 AVSASAKKVGKYLLL
+2196 SVSASAKKVGNFLLL

-2234 NTTTFAS
+2234 TTNTFAN
-2241 AAQKS
+2241 AAQQS

-2293 HEITPGTVLGRKVTL
+2293 HEITPGTVLGRKVSL
-2308 SQEMIAELMGASGK
+2308 SQEMIAELMGATGK
-2322 ILQEPAIMSTS
+2322 VLQEPAIMSTS
-2333 ITPDAW
+2333 ISPDAW

-2347 HVGPG
+2347 HIGPS
-2352 VKGLYVDAGSNP
+2352 VKGLYVDVGSKP
-2364 NGGAI
+2364 GGGAI
-2369 SKNAGPN
+2369 SKNAGPG

-2394 KGAGADEDGFGKSSK
+2394 KGAGADADGFGKSSS